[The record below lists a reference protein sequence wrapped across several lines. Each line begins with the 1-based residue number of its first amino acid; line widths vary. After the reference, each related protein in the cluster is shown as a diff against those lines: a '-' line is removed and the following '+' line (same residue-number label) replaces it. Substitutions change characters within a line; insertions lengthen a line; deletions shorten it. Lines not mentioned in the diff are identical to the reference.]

1 LGDARQ
7 RRRWLTRALLWA
19 VVAGVGLLA
28 LPLLLVAVG
37 LTVDASPWRGEVAH
51 AIGRALQRE
60 VRFDG
65 PARITFSL
73 QPELRVG
80 GIRVR
85 NPDGFGEDDFASFGE
100 GHFQLALLP
109 LLRYELQVRDFTARD
124 VRVRLQVKADGRAN
138 WHFGGAAAAGTGVD
152 GAPPAPSATPAQATT
167 TEGAA
172 GSRGP
177 ALRREQVGGVA
188 IDKVR
193 FERIALEFASEGSA
207 PRRFQLDELDLVA
220 PAGQPLTVRMRGQVE
235 GRFPYTVS
243 VEGGSLSSL
252 VAGREPWPLKLD
264 LGFAGTQLG
273 LAGQVLPQPGAGWAD
288 LAFRLQTDDLSQ
300 LEQLLQTA
308 LPPVGAVALSMR
320 VGWRPGWF
328 ALSQIDATMG
338 RTALQGD
345 LALRTDTPVP
355 SVTGRLRVP
364 TLDLQPFLAEAP
376 APGGTVAGPA
386 AAASAA
392 PAGTDTR
399 AAARVPDPA
408 AERPAPTTLLDAYR
422 ELQAQTF
429 DLSRLGQ
436 LDADLELEVGRSL
449 NLPGDVRDVWLAIRL
464 RDGSLVAPVR
474 VQAADVP
481 MQGQLVVA
489 QASGVPTFALAL
501 GAQQAPLGG
510 LSRLLAGVPGVE
522 GQVGRV
528 DVALAARGATL
539 GDVARSLTVTVGL
552 DRGRLRY
559 GTQVG
564 ARPVAFELDRLLV
577 ELPAGQALRGQ
588 AAGAL
593 LDERFAVDL
602 RGGSLPA
609 LAEGRAWPVGLQLRA
624 AGARVGLSGQI
635 RPDAARAGADLR
647 LSIDAPRAGSL
658 GPWLGLDAR
667 APLPLR
673 VSAPLALTPDRLLI
687 DEFSLSLGRTRMTG
701 SLGLQG
707 WAAVSGGG
715 RVRPRVDLR
724 LQVPEIDVP
733 QLQSLRAAVDS
744 RPASA
749 PAAPPQG
756 SALTLDLPV
765 LPRGIDL
772 SDTDFAVGVQRL
784 RLPAADVEGIG
795 FEGRIRDGHM
805 SPAPFSARVAGV
817 AFNGSATVDLRG
829 ALPEVG
835 LSLRT
840 GAVDIGGL
848 LQRLKIADGID
859 ARADALQLALVL
871 RGSRLGEAIERS
883 QLDAQMQGGRWTL
896 RSPARQPILTVA
908 VDRGRLQA
916 PPGAPVSLTLDGTVD
931 RSPVAIRMG
940 TGRLADLT
948 RPGSRV
954 PFSLDALAADTRLSL
969 RGQVAV
975 PLTDRGGELTLS
987 LSGPRFDALNELAR
1001 ADLPPWGPWSLSGRF
1016 QVDGQA
1022 YAMPALELK
1031 VGASRLQGQG
1041 TLGFDGVRPVA
1052 RLSLKAP
1059 TVQLDDFRFG
1069 DWSPVGRATPKVAPP
1084 PAAEPASRDLGQMR
1098 AQARD
1103 AARRGQQLLSRQTL
1117 LRQEVDLDVQVDQ
1130 VRSGAD
1136 LLGGG
1141 RLHLDVREGR
1151 LSLAPAEVA
1160 VPGGGA
1166 RVELLYEPLPGDED
1180 VRLKTRLR
1188 VDRFD
1193 YGVLARRLQPGSDLA
1208 GHFSTHLDLDS
1219 TAPLEALMQRGSG
1232 RLDVAVWP
1240 VNLKSGVFDLWAV
1253 NVFVALLP
1261 TLDDALASRVNC
1273 AVARFD
1279 LREGRLQQDS
1289 LLVDTTRLRATGTA
1303 RVDFRDETLSVR
1315 LVPRAKRPQFFSLPL
1330 PVEVS
1335 GRLTDFRV
1343 GVPARSAVATL
1354 GGFFG
1359 SVVTTPI
1366 RLLSDKPVPADGAD
1380 VCGSAM
1386 REGSRTP

>member
-1 LGDARQ
+1 MGDARQ

-37 LTVDASPWRGEVAH
+37 LTIDAGPWRGEVAH

-85 NPDGFGEDDFASFGE
+85 NPDGFAEEDFASFGE

-138 WHFGGAAAAGTGVD
+138 WHFGGAAAGTGGD
-152 GAPPAPSATPAQATT
+152 SAPPAAPATPPQATT

-172 GSRGP
+172 VSRVP

-193 FERIALEFASEGSA
+193 FERIALEFAAEGA
-207 PRRFQLDELDLVA
+207 TPRRFQLDELDLVA
-220 PAGQPLTVRMRGQVE
+220 PAGQPLAVRMRGQVE

-273 LAGQVLPQPGAGWAD
+273 LVGQVLPQPGAGWAD
-288 LAFRLQTDDLSQ
+288 LAFRLQTDDLAQ

-364 TLDLQPFLAEAP
+364 TLDLQPFLAGAAE
-376 APGGTVAGPA
+376 PGGTAERPA
-386 AAASAA
+386 AGVGAA
-392 PAGTDTR
+392 AGR
-399 AAARVPDPA
+399 AAQVPEQASD
-408 AERPAPTTLLDAYR
+408 RPAPTTLLDAYR
-422 ELQAQTF
+422 ELQSQTF

-449 NLPGDVRDVWLAIRL
+449 NLPGDVRDATLAIRL

-474 VQAADVP
+474 LQAADVP

-510 LSRLLAGVPGVE
+510 LARLLAGVPGVE

-559 GTQVG
+559 GMQAG

-588 AAGAL
+588 AVGAL

-635 RPDAARAGADLR
+635 RPDAAQPGADLR

-667 APLPLR
+667 APMPLR
-673 VSAPLALTPDRLLI
+673 VSAALALTPDRVLV
-687 DEFSLSLGRTRMTG
+687 DELSLTLGRTRMTG

-707 WAAVSGGG
+707 LSAVSGGG
-715 RVRPRVDLR
+715 RVRPRVEVR
-724 LQVPEIDVP
+724 LQAPEIDVP
-733 QLQSLRAAVDS
+733 QLQALRVADAS
-744 RPASA
+744 RPSSAS
-749 PAAPPQG
+749 AAPPQG

-772 SDTDFAVGVQRL
+772 SDTDFAIGVQRL
-784 RLPAADVEGIG
+784 RLPAADVEGIA

-805 SPAPFSARVAGV
+805 SPAPFSARVAGI

-859 ARADALQLALVL
+859 ARADALQLSLVL
-871 RGSRLGEAIERS
+871 RGSQLGEAIERS
-883 QLDAQMQGGRWTL
+883 QLDAQVQGGRWTL

-916 PPGAPVSLTLDGTVD
+916 PPGAPVSLALDGTVD
-931 RSPVAIRMG
+931 RVPVAIRIG

-954 PFSLDALAADTRLSL
+954 PFSLDALASDTRLAL

-1001 ADLPPWGPWSLSGRF
+1001 VDLPPWGPWSLSGRF
-1016 QVDGQA
+1016 QVAGQA

-1041 TLGFDGVRPVA
+1041 TLGFDGARPVA

-1069 DWSPVGRATPKVAPP
+1069 DWSPVGRTTPKVAAPT
-1084 PAAEPASRDLGQMR
+1084 AAEPGPRDLGQMR

-1117 LRQEVDLDVQVDQ
+1117 LRQEVELDVQVDQ

-1141 RLHLDVREGR
+1141 RIHLEVRDGR

-1180 VRLKTRLR
+1180 VRLKARLR

-1208 GHFSTHLDLDS
+1208 GHFSAHLDLDS

-1232 RLDVAVWP
+1232 RLDLAVWP

-1261 TLDDALASRVNC
+1261 TLDDASASRVNC

-1303 RVDFRDETLSVR
+1303 QVDFRDETLSVR

-1386 REGSRTP
+1386 REGPRTP